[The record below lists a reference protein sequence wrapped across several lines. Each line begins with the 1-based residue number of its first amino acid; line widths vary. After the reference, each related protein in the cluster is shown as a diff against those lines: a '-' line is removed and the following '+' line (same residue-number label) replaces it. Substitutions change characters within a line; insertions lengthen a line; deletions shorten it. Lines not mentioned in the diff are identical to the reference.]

1 MRHARLIEQIQAVP
15 VVRPESWTHHRDK
28 AQSQNW
34 LAIVNGRPRRALGW
48 RALSRRSAMRSIEYS
63 IMLRGAS
70 IQVARCTETSLIGYD
85 VEVTPSPRVP
95 PVHQLVLGDHS
106 KVQTSS

>member
-1 MRHARLIEQIQAVP
+1 MTSTWP
-15 VVRPESWTHHRDK
+15 GTM
-28 AQSQNW
+28 
-34 LAIVNGRPRRALGW
+34 LAIKPWNAYKLRKSGPRRALGW
-48 RALSRRSAMRSIEYS
+48 RASNRRSAMWSIEYS

-70 IQVARCTETSLIGYD
+70 IQVAQCTETSLIGHD
-85 VEVTPSPRVP
+85 VEVTPAPRVP